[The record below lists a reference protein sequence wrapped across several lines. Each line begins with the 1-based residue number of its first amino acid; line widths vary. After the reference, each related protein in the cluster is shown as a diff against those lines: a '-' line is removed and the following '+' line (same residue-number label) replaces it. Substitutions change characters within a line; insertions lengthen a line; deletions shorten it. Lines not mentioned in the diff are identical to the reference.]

1 MIRRAPFIAA
11 GAFFL
16 IAGVIGG
23 FFSYTGLDAAN
34 RWSSVISMFL
44 ALASFVLSAL
54 LFRQSTVKGSP
65 TAPAPEANSLS
76 KYQITN
82 HYPKH
87 VFIGDNPTHNTTM
100 ITERTDHSPDEG
112 SNVPESDRARHGGAD
127 LYGDGRCPIS
137 RFRPSGAVRGRR
149 A

>member
-54 LFRQSTVKGSP
+54 LFRQSTV
-65 TAPAPEANSLS
+65 
-76 KYQITN
+76 
-82 HYPKH
+82 
-87 VFIGDNPTHNTTM
+87 
-100 ITERTDHSPDEG
+100 
-112 SNVPESDRARHGGAD
+112 RAR
-127 LYGDGRCPIS
+127 I
-137 RFRPSGAVRGRR
+137 
-149 A
+149 